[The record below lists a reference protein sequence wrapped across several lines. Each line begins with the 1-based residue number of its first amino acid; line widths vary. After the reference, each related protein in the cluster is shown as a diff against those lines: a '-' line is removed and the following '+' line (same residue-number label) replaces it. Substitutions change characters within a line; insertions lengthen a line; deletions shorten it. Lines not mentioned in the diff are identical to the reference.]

1 MKNEEIVFVLNTAE
15 LREGGF
21 EGSFNE
27 LAEELEERGATVS
40 GNYDDEGNP
49 VMAIYGIEVE
59 ELNSLLASY
68 GVDNPEDYTAE
79 EEDSE
84 EFDFDTEDVDD
95 DDEDRSPEID
105 SGSDFEEDED
115 IEIEDDD
122 YDDYDYDDE
131 DDEDEDEETFESKRF
146 SPSNH
151 RLHNRLQK
159 KQFKG
164 TANLSESVTNK
175 IIAEVKDQAICSRI
189 LKTMNESIQKEKALR
204 EYKLPL
210 PFAGIKVNGKEIIMM
225 SESALQDTLKEAK
238 SNYRKYYGQYK
249 SLNESQY
256 QDKSKYAKVL
266 KRQSQLINILE
277 NVIALKT
284 GKLNEEENVGDE
296 ELGDKVA
303 TLTAITFKVKDAD
316 KFIKVLTDNGIPEN
330 VLQKVEKE
338 GDSSSD
344 GSQDTNGGQQQD
356 ANAAA
361 AQPQSADAAAA
372 QPAPQGGDMGGGSPF
387 ESLTSRLTSK
397 LNEDENPFGDADQ
410 PAKDGD
416 VDPTNTESHDN
427 NEDGEEVRLTDTKYA
442 PKVKEILQKVYNY
455 KEENFNDKIGGEFV
469 DEDQDGSEDNGSED
483 NGFDENGN
491 QTEDD
496 AATVGDEE
504 TIDPASVFNDID
516 I

>member
-27 LAEELEERGATVS
+27 LADELEERGATVS

-49 VMAIYGIEVE
+49 VMAIYGIDVE
-59 ELNSLLASY
+59 ELNSLLSSY

-84 EFDFDTEDVDD
+84 EFDFDTEDVND

-105 SGSDFEEDED
+105 NDSEFEDDDDDDDDDEE

-122 YDDYDYDDE
+122 DD
-131 DDEDEDEETFESKRF
+131 DEETFESKRF
-146 SPSNH
+146 NPSNQGH
-151 RLHNRLQK
+151 QNRRQK

-164 TANLSESVTNK
+164 TANLSEAVTNK
-175 IIAEVKDQAICSRI
+175 IIAEVKDRAIYSRI
-189 LKTMNESIQKEKALR
+189 LETMNESIQKEKAIK
-204 EYKLPL
+204 EYTLP
-210 PFAGIKVNGKEIIMM
+210 
-225 SESALQDTLKEAK
+225 EAK
-238 SNYRKYYGQYK
+238 SNYRKYYGKYK
-249 SLNESQY
+249 SLNESQS
-256 QDKSKYAKVL
+256 QDKGKYAKVL
-266 KRQSQLINILE
+266 KKQSQLITILE

-284 GKLNEEENVGDE
+284 GKLNEEENAGDE
-296 ELGDKVA
+296 QLGDKVA

-316 KFIKVLTDNGIPEN
+316 KFIKVLTDNGIPED

-344 GSQDTNGGQQQD
+344 GSQENNGGQQQD

-361 AQPQSADAAAA
+361 AQPQETAAA
-372 QPAPQGGDMGGGSPF
+372 QPAPQGGDMGGGNPF

-397 LNEDENPFGDADQ
+397 LNEDENPFGDTDQ

-427 NEDGEEVRLTDTKYA
+427 NEEGEEVRLTDTKYA
-442 PKVKEILQKVYNY
+442 PKVKEIIQKVYNY
-455 KEENFNDKIGGEFV
+455 KEENFDDKIGGEFV
-469 DEDQDGSEDNGSED
+469 EGDQDGSEDNG
-483 NGFDENGN
+483 FDEEGN
-491 QTEDD
+491 QKEDD

>member
-27 LAEELEERGATVS
+27 LADELEEKGATVS

-49 VMAIYGIEVE
+49 VMAIYGIDVE
-59 ELNSLLASY
+59 ELNSLLSSY

-84 EFDFDTEDVDD
+84 EFDFDTEDDNDDDD

-105 SGSDFEEDED
+105 NDSEFEDDDDEE

-122 YDDYDYDDE
+122 
-131 DDEDEDEETFESKRF
+131 DEETFESKRF
-146 SPSNH
+146 NPSNQGH
-151 RLHNRLQK
+151 QNRRQK

-164 TANLSESVTNK
+164 TANLSEAVTNK
-175 IIAEVKDQAICSRI
+175 IIAEVKDRAIYSRI
-189 LKTMNESIQKEKALR
+189 LETMNESIQKEKAIK
-204 EYKLPL
+204 EYTLPL
-210 PFAGIKVNGKEIIMM
+210 PFAGIKVNGKEMIMM

-238 SNYRKYYGQYK
+238 SNYRKYYGKYK
-249 SLNESQY
+249 SLNESQS
-256 QDKSKYAKVL
+256 QDKGKYAKVL
-266 KRQSQLINILE
+266 KKQSQLITILE

-284 GKLNEEENVGDE
+284 GKLNEEENAGDE
-296 ELGDKVA
+296 QLGDKVA

-316 KFIKVLTDNGIPEN
+316 KFIKVLTDNGIPED

-344 GSQDTNGGQQQD
+344 GSQENNGGQQQD
-356 ANAAA
+356 TNAAA
-361 AQPQSADAAAA
+361 AQPQETAAA
-372 QPAPQGGDMGGGSPF
+372 QPAPQGGDMGGGNPF

-397 LNEDENPFGDADQ
+397 LNEDENPFGDTDQ
-410 PAKDGD
+410 PAEDGD

-427 NEDGEEVRLTDTKYA
+427 NEEGEEVRLTDTKYA
-442 PKVKEILQKVYNY
+442 PKVKEIIQKVYNY
-455 KEENFNDKIGGEFV
+455 KEESFDDKIGGEFV
-469 DEDQDGSEDNGSED
+469 EGDQDGSEDNG
-483 NGFDENGN
+483 FDEEGN
-491 QTEDD
+491 QKEDD

>member
-27 LAEELEERGATVS
+27 LAEELEGRGASVS
-40 GNYDDEGNP
+40 GNYDDDGNP
-49 VMAIYGIEVE
+49 VMAIYGIDVE

-84 EFDFDTEDVDD
+84 EFDFDIENEV
-95 DDEDRSPEID
+95 DDEDEDEDYSPEID
-105 SGSDFEEDED
+105 DDSEFEDDEE
-115 IEIEDDD
+115 IEIED
-122 YDDYDYDDE
+122 
-131 DDEDEDEETFESKRF
+131 DEDEETFESKRF
-146 SPSNH
+146 SL
-151 RLHNRLQK
+151 RNRRHQNRQQK

-164 TANLSESVTNK
+164 TANLSEAVTNK
-175 IIAEVKDQAICSRI
+175 IIAEVKDLAISARI
-189 LKTMNESIQKEKALR
+189 LDAMNESIQKEKAIK
-204 EYKLPL
+204 EYTPPL
-210 PFAGIKVNGKEIIMM
+210 PFAGIKVNGKEMIMM
-225 SESALQDTLKEAK
+225 SESSLQDTLKEAK
-238 SNYRKYYGQYK
+238 RNYRRYYGKYK
-249 SLNESQY
+249 SLNESQF

-266 KRQSQLINILE
+266 KKQSQLITILE

-284 GKLNEEENVGDE
+284 GKLNEDE
-296 ELGDKVA
+296 DTGDKVA

-330 VLQKVEKE
+330 VLQKVEKDI
-338 GDSSSD
+338 DSSSD
-344 GSQDTNGGQQQD
+344 DSQENNGDQQQNAND
-356 ANAAA
+356 A
-361 AQPQSADAAAA
+361 QLQETPAA
-372 QPAPQGGDMGGGSPF
+372 QPAPQGNGGMGGGNPF
-387 ESLTSRLTSK
+387 ESLTTRLTTK
-397 LNEDENPFGDADQ
+397 LNEDENPFGDSDQ

-442 PKVKEILQKVYNY
+442 PKVREIIQKVYNY
-455 KEENFNDKIGGEFV
+455 KEESFDDKIGGEFV
-469 DEDQDGSEDNGSED
+469 EGEGDQDGSEDNG
-483 NGFDENGN
+483 FDEEGN
-491 QTEDD
+491 QKEDD
-496 AATVGDEE
+496 AETVGDEE